1 PAPNQP
7 PAQPEVARPSRAG
20 GGFARPA
27 GREDD
32 RDKRFAD
39 NAPGKAVS
47 RTRGEPKRREGRLTI
62 HSVAGGD
69 EDAVERMRSL
79 ASVRRAREREKEKRR
94 GGSTETPNRPREVVI
109 PDTITVGEL

>member
-1 PAPNQP
+1 SPRS
-7 PAQPEVARPSRAG
+7 EVARPGRCG
-20 GGFARPA
+20 GCYARQA
-27 GREDD
+27 GRKDD
-32 RDKRFAD
+32 REKRYGD

-47 RTRGEPKRREGRLTI
+47 RTRGEPKRSEGRLTI

-94 GGSTETPNRPREVVI
+94 GGSRSEEHTSELQSRENLVC
-109 PDTITVGEL
+109 

>member
-1 PAPNQP
+1 
-7 PAQPEVARPSRAG
+7 
-20 GGFARPA
+20 
-27 GREDD
+27 
-32 RDKRFAD
+32 
-39 NAPGKAVS
+39 
-47 RTRGEPKRREGRLTI
+47 RGEPKRREGRLTI